1 MFAKLTV
8 HFDVTTRLMVHLVT
22 ITSDFHTETWHDM
35 MRVCKQAVDKIGL
48 MFLSRIYSMYQ
59 FVGCPLQESTKP

>member
-1 MFAKLTV
+1 
-8 HFDVTTRLMVHLVT
+8 
-22 ITSDFHTETWHDM
+22 M